1 MLLKNVAHLSGVF
14 IFNSWCQAGKGMFS
28 ILYINN
34 SIEINGYSD
43 LKSKLKELAIL
54 SYISK
59 LILFNNKNAF

>member
-1 MLLKNVAHLSGVF
+1 MPLIWAAFF
-14 IFNSWCQAGKGMFS
+14 IFNSWCQAGKGMLS

-34 SIEINGYSD
+34 SMKINGYSD
-43 LKSKLKELAIL
+43 LKSKLEELAFL